1 LERQQRSCDWSQV
14 YWGTC
19 ASTTQ
24 NIVLQLDHSAASP
37 AVKMAVAEFVQDL
50 LSFEP
55 AFGDDIALDKQLKQL
70 RAHIEKTS
78 PAVLDNVS
86 LDVCLSTQ

>member
-1 LERQQRSCDWSQV
+1 
-14 YWGTC
+14 
-19 ASTTQ
+19 
-24 NIVLQLDHSAASP
+24 
-37 AVKMAVAEFVQDL
+37 MAVAEFVQDL

-55 AFGDDIALDKQLKQL
+55 AFGDDITLDKQLKQL
-70 RAHIEKTS
+70 RAHIEKTN